1 MVSKFIITYKR
12 LLNSIEYRHHRYI
25 YDDFNINNRLT
36 GLIGPRGA
44 GETTLLLQ
52 FIKEEIKDTLRL
64 VERIRA

>member
-12 LLNSIEYRHHRYI
+12 LLNSIEYRHLRYI

-52 FIKEEIKDTLRL
+52 FIKEKIKDTLRL

>member
-12 LLNSIEYRHHRYI
+12 LLNSIEYRHLRYI

-52 FIKEEIKDTLRL
+52 FIKEKIKDTLRL
-64 VERIRA
+64 VEKIRA